1 MKKYPF
7 YLRTTVI
14 LLGLTLFVYALFN
27 LADVLIPLAFALMLA
42 ILLNPLTNFFET
54 KFRFPPVAAIV
65 VAIFLA
71 IIFIAGIG
79 YLLYMEIGS
88 FSDQLPAFKKKLAE
102 MSVKAQHAISEHL
115 GITFKKQQQYID
127 QGEAALKPALAS
139 TAGSLLG
146 SISTIVLLPVYSFL
160 FLYYKKLLLNFLFE
174 VFAEEN
180 QEDVSK
186 ILTKT
191 KGAISSYMFGLLL
204 EALIVATLNSIAL
217 LILGVDYAILL
228 GVLGALLNVLP
239 FIGGI
244 LAVILPILIA
254 TVTKDG
260 IHTQIEIII
269 AYIVIQFIDN
279 HFLVP
284 YIVSSKVKINA
295 LISLVIVFL
304 GGALWGIAGMF
315 LSIPFIGVLKII
327 FDRVPD
333 LKPWGKLLGTEV
345 PTQHKGQLRKI
356 GRKIGLPVISRLQK
370 K

>member
-1 MKKYPF
+1 MYKKYPF

-42 ILLNPLTNFFET
+42 ILLNPLANFFAV
-54 KFRFPPVAAIV
+54 KCRFPPTIAIV
-65 VAIFLA
+65 VAILLA
-71 IIFIAGIG
+71 IILIVSVG
-79 YLLYMEIGS
+79 YLLYMEIRS
-88 FSDQLPAFKKKLAE
+88 FSDQLPAFKKKLVE
-102 MSVKAQHAISEHL
+102 MSAKAQHAISQHL
-115 GITFKKQQQYID
+115 GIAFKQQQQYINE
-127 QGEAALKPALAS
+127 GEAALKPALAS

-180 QEDVSK
+180 EEDVSK
-186 ILTKT
+186 ILTQT
-191 KGAISSYMFGLLL
+191 KGAIQSYMFGLLL

-217 LILGVDYAILL
+217 LMLGVDYAILL

-260 IHTQIEIII
+260 VQTQVEIII
-269 AYIVIQFIDN
+269 AYIIIQFIDN

-327 FDRVPD
+327 FDRVSD

-345 PTQHKGQLRKI
+345 PTKHKGQLRNI
-356 GRKIGLPVISRLQK
+356 GRKIGLPVKRKQ
-370 K
+370 